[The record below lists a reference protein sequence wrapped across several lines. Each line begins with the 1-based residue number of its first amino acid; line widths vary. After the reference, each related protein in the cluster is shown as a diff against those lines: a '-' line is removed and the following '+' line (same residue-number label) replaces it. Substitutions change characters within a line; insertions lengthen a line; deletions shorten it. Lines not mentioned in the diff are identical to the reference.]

1 MAWSLLCSTRG
12 DLLSLTLYRKLRRHS
27 NYLTDKRT
35 EHHVN
40 SLIFL
45 SGDKIKI
52 IQLTQLA
59 SAQLLIQ
66 MVVN

>member
-1 MAWSLLCSTRG
+1 MLQQTFLFLGQLWQLFEVSQILEI
-12 DLLSLTLYRKLRRHS
+12 LR
-27 NYLTDKRT
+27 YLTDKRT

-40 SLIFL
+40 SLVFL
-45 SGDKIKI
+45 TGDKIKI